1 MLRTLSEELA
11 VEKPQIKTAIPKQR
25 YQIGPFTAIVLG
37 DIDSSD
43 GLDYQYILAMVEE
56 GRDRPGFYVTAE
68 RVQGED
74 AARGRYRMRILA
86 AWGTEVLGQSD
97 RWQTLDGFIDDAF
110 SIAVA
115 KLALTDESVIRL
127 M

>member
-1 MLRTLSEELA
+1 MEEP
-11 VEKPQIKTAIPKQR
+11 KIKTAIPKQR

-37 DIDSSD
+37 DVDSSD
-43 GLDYQYILAMVEE
+43 GVDYQYILAMVEE

-68 RVQGED
+68 QVRGDD
-74 AARGRYRMRILA
+74 AVRGRYRMRILA
-86 AWGTEVLGQSD
+86 SWGSEVLGQSD
-97 RWQTLDGFIDDAF
+97 RWRTLDGFIDDAF

>member
-1 MLRTLSEELA
+1 VEEP
-11 VEKPQIKTAIPKQR
+11 KIKTAIPKQR

-37 DIDSSD
+37 EVDSSD
-43 GLDYQYILAMVEE
+43 GVDYQYILAMVEE

-68 RVQGED
+68 QVRGEY

-86 AWGTEVLGQSD
+86 PWGSEVLGQSD
-97 RWQTLDGFIDDAF
+97 RWRTLDGFIDDAF